1 MDNRKKELVDRI
13 LAADTAY
20 YNEGRSVLTDREYDA
35 LKAELAEIEAAEGG
49 PEPDSPTLA
58 VGAPLPTDEGLQR
71 FRHPYPC
78 QSLDKTKDGAAYVR
92 VFQFHAGMA
101 SSVIVVLM
109 WKLDGLTL
117 QLYYKDGVL
126 VHAVTRGNGGEVG
139 LIVDHNARYITGIPQ
154 EIPYK
159 GELVVRGEALMTFAE
174 FERIKAEEED
184 AQGYANARNLCA
196 PTVQFKD
203 EPKNA
208 RLRGRQVL
216 FKAFQLV
223 HMEDGFPSGSFSARL
238 DWLDGQGFDT
248 VGRMTVP
255 VDALPDAM
263 AAMDG
268 SVPALGYP
276 VDGLVCAL
284 DDCDYAAAQKSDNAH
299 HPHQTCGYAF
309 KWEDESVETRLV
321 RVHWQ
326 AGRTGLLTPVAEFEP
341 RQIEGTTVARATLCN
356 VSELRRVLGDTP
368 FVGQALSVYKANKII
383 PKALPSGDRTAP
395 EGAELLALPTA
406 CPACGGPVVLE
417 EGDGCAVLR
426 CVNPECPAKHVKRL
440 AHLCER
446 DCLDIRGLSEST
458 VEKLAGAGHVREF
471 ADFWHLGEHPE
482 IAGMEGFGDKSLA
495 KMQAAAEKAR
505 ECDFVG
511 FVHGIGI
518 PMFGKGQA
526 KMLKKHLL
534 EDPDIA
540 GSPERSQAL
549 FKETCRLILEG
560 HDFTAAEGIGK
571 ARADALVS
579 VLTDE
584 VARDVLGGGTATEI
598 GRLCRE
604 VRFKEAHVAKP
615 KPAAKAAEAGAG
627 NEGAKAAADA
637 AADAQGEAMPAG
649 ATSAVAGKTFVVTGA
664 VRHFANRDA
673 LHADIEAR
681 GGKTAGS
688 VSKKT
693 DYLINNDK
701 ESATGKNKKAREL
714 GVPVITEDEYMA
726 MAGGAC

>member
-13 LAADTAY
+13 LAADAAY
-20 YNEGRSVLTDREYDA
+20 YNEGRSLLTDREYDA

-78 QSLDKTKDGAAYVR
+78 LSLDKTKDGAAYVR
-92 VFQFHAGMA
+92 MFREYAAKSA
-101 SSVIVVLM
+101 SDKVVLM

-117 QLYYKDGVL
+117 QLYYEGGAL
-126 VHAVTRGNGGEVG
+126 VHAVTRGSGGEVG

-154 EIPYK
+154 EIPYE
-159 GELVVRGEALMTFAE
+159 GELVVRGEALMTFEE
-174 FERIKAEEED
+174 FERIKEEEGE
-184 AQGYANARNLCA
+184 QGYANARNLCA

-216 FKAFQLV
+216 FEAFQLV
-223 HMEDGFPSGSFSARL
+223 HMEGAPKSFAKRL

-248 VGRMTVP
+248 VDRMV
-255 VDALPDAM
+255 VQAAALPDAM
-263 AAMDG
+263 AAMENA
-268 SVPALGYP
+268 VPALGYP

-284 DDCDYAAAQKSDNAH
+284 DDCVYAAAQKSDSSH

-309 KWEDESVETRLV
+309 KWADETVETRLV
-321 RVHWQ
+321 QIHWQ

-341 RQIEGTTVARATLCN
+341 RLIEGTTVSRATLCN

-368 FVGQALSVYKANKII
+368 FMGQELSVYKANKII
-383 PKALPSGDRTAP
+383 PKALPSEDRTAP
-395 EGAELLALPTA
+395 EGAERLMLPTA
-406 CPACGGPVVLE
+406 CPSCGGPVEVE
-417 EGDGCAVLR
+417 EGDGCTVLR
-426 CVNPECPAKHVKRL
+426 CKNPECPAKHVKRL

-458 VEKLAGAGHVREF
+458 VQKLTGAGYVREF
-471 ADFWHLGEHPE
+471 ADFWHLGDHPE
-482 IAGMEGFGDKSLA
+482 IADMEGFGDKSLA

-505 ECDFVG
+505 TCDFVG
-511 FVHGIGI
+511 FVHGLGI

-534 EDPDIA
+534 TDPEIA

-549 FKETCRLILEG
+549 FKETCRLVLEG

-571 ARADALVS
+571 ARADALVG
-579 VLTDE
+579 VLTE
-584 VARDVLGGGTATEI
+584 AVARDVLCDGTATEI

-604 VRFKEAHVAKP
+604 VRFKEAHVAKTV
-615 KPAAKAAEAGAG
+615 PATTG
-627 NEGAKAAADA
+627 N
-637 AADAQGEAMPAG
+637 
-649 ATSAVAGKTFVVTGA
+649 TSAKVATGGSNATMPSGAASQVAGKTFVVTGA
-664 VRHFANRDA
+664 VHHFANRDA

-681 GGKTAGS
+681 GGKTSGS

-701 ESATGKNKKAREL
+701 ASASGKNKKAREL
-714 GVPVITEDEYMA
+714 GIPVITEAEYLA
-726 MAGGAC
+726 MACE